1 MKFDPLLFKEFIEQ
15 KFSDWRGKRLSSLN
29 EFGKF
34 IGVSS
39 QVISNWYNGKLKQPP
54 AIDQCNLLIDI
65 YGYEAYE
72 VLGLSVPG
80 LSPENSSLLL
90 EASREL
96 NRSAKDLG
104 IDIDDP
110 EFAKVF
116 AEVFARYGIKVE
128 IMD

>member
-1 MKFDPLLFKEFIEQ
+1 MKFEPLLFKEFVEQ

-34 IGVSS
+34 LGVSS

-54 AIDQCNLLIDI
+54 AFDQCKLLIEK
-65 YGYEAYE
+65 YGFEAYE
-72 VLGLSVPG
+72 VLGLPVPG

-90 EASREL
+90 AASREL
-96 NRSAKDLG
+96 NRSSKELG

-110 EFAKVF
+110 EFVKVF
-116 AEVFARYGIKVE
+116 TEVFSRFGLKVN